1 MLTDKPWFKLITAAV
16 AVFTVAL
23 FTAVI
28 WRLYRGDSHLL
39 RHAAVTAERISPNAD
54 GQDDITLIQY
64 ELSRTA
70 LVSIYLE
77 DDAGTRYYF
86 RQERLRGAGTYE
98 VYFSGVVDGYTLPN
112 EQVQGEVIAR
122 LLPNGRYTWT
132 ISATDTAGVN
142 EQTSGP
148 LTVAEADSQLPELR
162 DFGVDKDTFTPN
174 RDGINDRIL
183 IQYALQKEAAV
194 RVFLELPGG
203 GELPIGEKERDVP
216 AGMPGRH
223 YYDYEGGVDNGETPP
238 ADGRYTV
245 AAVAEDAEGQKVRVE
260 SALTIALGG
269 VPRADIF
276 APPSGDT
283 FEVSATAVPLC
294 DTLFFTL
301 TVQNYGNTPI
311 RTAGPFSGTVYD
323 SDWNYNTL
331 GWFTGS
337 GVWRVAVGYENELT
351 NYPYRW
357 ALGDP
362 ESLQE
367 IDGYLYLMPGQRTL
381 ITGGIRMVGP
391 LGERNPQP
399 MWAGLIHEDVEI
411 SEFNNR
417 VDPKAILIDLP
428 DPTAIQP
435 CPTREIPQK

>member
-1 MLTDKPWFKLITAAV
+1 M
-16 AVFTVAL
+16 
-23 FTAVI
+23 
-28 WRLYRGDSHLL
+28 
-39 RHAAVTAERISPNAD
+39 
-54 GQDDITLIQY
+54 
-64 ELSRTA
+64 
-70 LVSIYLE
+70 
-77 DDAGTRYYF
+77 
-86 RQERLRGAGTYE
+86 
-98 VYFSGVVDGYTLPN
+98 
-112 EQVQGEVIAR
+112 
-122 LLPNGRYTWT
+122 
-132 ISATDTAGVN
+132 
-142 EQTSGP
+142 
-148 LTVAEADSQLPELR
+148 
-162 DFGVDKDTFTPN
+162 
-174 RDGINDRIL
+174 
-183 IQYALQKEAAV
+183 
-194 RVFLELPGG
+194 
-203 GELPIGEKERDVP
+203 
-216 AGMPGRH
+216 
-223 YYDYEGGVDNGETPP
+223 
-238 ADGRYTV
+238 
-245 AAVAEDAEGQKVRVE
+245 E

-311 RTAGPFSGTVYD
+311 STAGPFPGTVYD

-357 ALGDP
+357 ALGAP
-362 ESLQE
+362 EALQE
-367 IDGYLYLMPGQRTL
+367 IDGYLYLMPGQRAL
-381 ITGGIRMVGP
+381 VTGGIRMVGP

-428 DPTAIQP
+428 DLTNIQP